1 MRPLP
6 LLIAV
11 LASLAPAG
19 AAAGMLLPPQAE
31 SEAAAG
37 PAEKGASGPVFV
49 LQGAGWGHGVGLSQ
63 WGSYAQARA
72 GRSAAEI
79 LDFYYPGTTQG
90 RAPATT
96 VRVLLRP
103 AAPEATV
110 SSTAPFTVRD
120 ATGATHVVSGPLALD
135 PSLTVDLAGM
145 PTPLA
150 GPLTISPAAGALL
163 SLGGKPYRG
172 RLRVSSTGSALEVVD
187 VVGLE
192 AYLQGVVPGEMPRT
206 WPAAALQAQA
216 IAARSYALASR
227 VAGRAWDVF
236 PDGRSQQ
243 YLGAAAETPET
254 TAAVT
259 ATAGVVLLYGGS
271 VARTFYSASSGGRT
285 AAGSEA
291 FGLDVPY
298 LPSQPDPWDA
308 ASPFHA
314 WKPRTYTGRQ
324 LASGLGLA
332 APVVDVQARL
342 TASSRVASLVVTAAD
357 GTTLGITGAE
367 ARKRLG
373 LRSTS
378 FRLGTLRF
386 VTPPSPTSVGVPVR
400 LTGVA
405 RDAGS
410 ASLEHLG
417 ADGAWA
423 PVVRR
428 LRVAA
433 DGTFATVVRPAETT
447 TYRLSA
453 AGLPG
458 PTITIPVVEAP
469 A

>member
-6 LLIAV
+6 LLTAL
-11 LASLAPAG
+11 LASLALAG

-31 SEAAAG
+31 TEGSAGAAA
-37 PAEKGASGPVFV
+37 KGASAPVFL

-63 WGSYAQARA
+63 WGAFAQARA
-72 GRSAAEI
+72 GRSAADI
-79 LDFYYPGTTQG
+79 LAFYYPGTTQG
-90 RAPATT
+90 RVPATT

-103 AAPEATV
+103 AAPQVIV
-110 SSTAPFTVRD
+110 SSTAPFSVRD
-120 ATGATHVVSGPLALD
+120 AGGATHSVSGPLALD
-135 PSLTVDLAGM
+135 PSLTLDVDGA

-163 SLGGKPYRG
+163 SLAGKPYRG
-172 RLRVSSTGSALEVVD
+172 RLQVSSTGSALEVVD

-192 AYLQGVVPGEMPRT
+192 AYLRGVVPGEMPRT

-216 IAARSYALASR
+216 IAARSYTLASR
-227 VAGRAWDVF
+227 VEGRAWDVF

-254 TAAVT
+254 TAAVA

-271 VARTFYSASSGGRT
+271 VATTFYSASSGGRT

-291 FGLDVPY
+291 FGVDVPY

-308 ASPFHA
+308 GSPFHA
-314 WKPRTYTGRQ
+314 WKPRTYTGQQ
-324 LASGLGLA
+324 LAAGLGLH

-342 TASSRVASLVVTAAD
+342 TASSRVASLLVTAAD

-367 ARKRLG
+367 ARRRLG
-373 LRSTS
+373 LRSTA

-386 VTPPSPTSVGVPVR
+386 VTPPSPTSAGVPVR
-400 LTGVA
+400 LSGVA
-405 RDAGS
+405 RDVAPALLERLGHDGS
-410 ASLEHLG
+410 WVA
-417 ADGAWA
+417 
-423 PVVRR
+423 VVRR